1 MLPQTAFILVENHS
15 AKTALQK
22 MFQLHGFSPITPMHS
37 YQALDQVRT
46 APPSILVLDMQHP
59 DLTSDLLGEFMSV
72 WNRSRHTQVILL
84 ADTKSMDMIGE
95 EYTDYIFSKTLDF
108 RYLSEVVSRLKPELN
123 NHRYN

>member
-22 MFQLHGFSPITPMHS
+22 MFQLHGISPITPMHS
-37 YQALDQVRT
+37 YQALDQVKT
-46 APPSILVLDMQHP
+46 SPPSILVLDMQHP
-59 DLTSDLLGEFMSV
+59 DLTSDVLAEFMSV
-72 WNRSRHTQVILL
+72 WNRSRHTQIILL
-84 ADTKSMDMIGE
+84 ADTKSMDIVGE

-108 RYLSEVVSRLKPELN
+108 RNLSEVVSRLNPELN